1 MAFFRSMTGVSP
13 VLGGVLAYGV
23 YRVFYIEAG
32 INGLGRRFPTQALSL
47 DNAGAAGDAGKA
59 LGLLSWG
66 VTGTFFV
73 LAFIGTSVVLGSIIG
88 DALRTQGQRHR
99 WTVIGTIALLAV
111 LVGVFTRSDNPFAV
125 DSFNATLLEAFAM
138 LDVAEADRL
147 LMTFT
152 PMMLV
157 VVVLLMCAA
166 WATLSAEV
174 GPGEAPGMHLRT
186 QTRNINTALFAGAIM
201 LVAGVVHAGAIHRLP
216 NVLLAESAT
225 SSWDELI
232 QGLSASTGA
241 VWTFILLGIYLPT
254 LAVLRTR
261 ARTLAFEAVDEKTPE
276 KIEQWLAS
284 QGLTVH
290 FPQSLAQIGALLS
303 PLLIGGPASPLIGIF
318 GS

>member
-1 MAFFRSMTGVSP
+1 MAFFRGMTGVSP

-66 VTGTFFV
+66 VTGTFFF
-73 LAFIGTSVVLGSIIG
+73 LAFIGTSIVLGSIIG
-88 DALRTQGQRHR
+88 YALRAGDQWHR
-99 WTVIGTIALLAV
+99 WRVIGTITFLAV
-111 LVGVFTRSDNPFAV
+111 LAVFTRSNNPFAV
-125 DSFNATLLEAFAM
+125 NSFNPTLTQAFQM
-138 LDVAEADRL
+138 LDVAKADWL
-147 LMTFT
+147 LAIFT
-152 PMMLV
+152 PIMLIV
-157 VVVLLMCAA
+157 VILLMCGA

-174 GPGEAPGMHLRT
+174 RAGEAPGLHLRN
-186 QTRNINTALFAGAIM
+186 QTRYINTALFAGAIM

-216 NVLLAESAT
+216 DVLLAESDTAR
-225 SSWDELI
+225 WDELI
-232 QGLSASTGA
+232 RGLSASTGA

-254 LAVLRTR
+254 LAALHTR

-276 KIEQWLAS
+276 KIEKWLANH
-284 QGLTVH
+284 GLTFH
-290 FPQSLAQIGALLS
+290 FSQSLAQIGALLS